1 MKVGHGSG
9 NLECPAAHYYAS
21 QVVNLPHKVSQSN
34 SQNSKSEPR
43 YEIRGKI
50 KQTTSRPPPPE
61 SDTECSTDDSAVVTG
76 DVETDCTSYM

>member
-1 MKVGHGSG
+1 MKAGHGSG

-50 KQTTSRPPPPE
+50 KQTTSRPPPLLR
-61 SDTECSTDDSAVVTG
+61 VTLS
-76 DVETDCTSYM
+76 VPQMTVRW